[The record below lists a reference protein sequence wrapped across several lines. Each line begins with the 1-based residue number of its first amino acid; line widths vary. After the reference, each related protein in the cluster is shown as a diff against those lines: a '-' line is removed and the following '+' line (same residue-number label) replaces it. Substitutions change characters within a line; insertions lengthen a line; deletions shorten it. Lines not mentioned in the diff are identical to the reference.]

1 MTRTRV
7 TGHFAFGAFLRIF
20 VALPRF
26 LRLVRSVGRTRI
38 GIFPRSPNAPGLRVS
53 EHAFLFRFESM
64 ESHALTDQFFK
75 SWVLS
80 FLIAAAVVGALEAM
94 DLLAIDRV
102 LTRQAPVWAAL
113 MLLCSIGPVLRYF
126 GVLKAEVE
134 QRWGDYTIASVLGRS
149 TGALIGS
156 AFAWA
161 FAVLGG

>member
-1 MTRTRV
+1 
-7 TGHFAFGAFLRIF
+7 
-20 VALPRF
+20 
-26 LRLVRSVGRTRI
+26 
-38 GIFPRSPNAPGLRVS
+38 
-53 EHAFLFRFESM
+53 M